1 MGSMHVP
8 SCNNAGVY
16 LTSKKISNI
25 FLLHHR
31 LPLAYI
37 RQMESDLLPTS
48 YSVSEELHLHSRPH
62 TINMH
67 AALALAA
74 DVHAICVYIAE
85 RKKKSMSFPGIEP
98 VTS

>member
-1 MGSMHVP
+1 
-8 SCNNAGVY
+8 
-16 LTSKKISNI
+16 
-25 FLLHHR
+25 
-31 LPLAYI
+31 
-37 RQMESDLLPTS
+37 MESDLLPTS

-74 DVHAICVYIAE
+74 DAHACTLQKG
-85 RKKKSMSFPGIEP
+85 KKKSMSFPGIEP